1 MITIV
6 SVITVVV
13 VAVTSTEQ
21 PREYSFAAVEQL
33 QQLLKHGSI
42 CAQSSGSRSRSQEL
56 LLGLLYN
63 CVNNLLMNMANFMIK
78 VVIKYVNIAFYLV

>member
-6 SVITVVV
+6 SVITVV
-13 VAVTSTEQ
+13 AVTSKEQ

-33 QQLLKHGSI
+33 QQLLKHRSI

-63 CVNNLLMNMANFMIK
+63 CMNNLLMNMANFMIK
-78 VVIKYVNIAFYLV
+78 VEIKYVKIVFYLV